1 MGLAARGNSWSRM
14 KLLRLVVVVTEGKIA
29 SALTS
34 PAGERVGRS
43 AGEAAPA
50 RRMRPRPVPWG
61 CSLLRLLAVVS
72 LARGGG
78 VQPRRGHGEVTASR
92 AEAAAAAAIPVLRPA
107 AAERHWHVDF
117 PGASR
122 VSAVLF
128 SEAGLHESHPATVYA
143 AAGACV
149 HALNAQVSHICSLD
163 LPNARSTPLTPG
175 RLAPSPQDGRPLWQ
189 FCDPGGTELVTPPL
203 LVVPRG
209 QPPAADSPVLL
220 QRLLVAGARHL
231 SVLNANAGAGGAKA
245 TLLAAA
251 PTPRAPPLSI
261 NALIALTRWCGW
273 LRSIIR
279 CSRERRGRW
288 R

>member
-1 MGLAARGNSWSRM
+1 M
-14 KLLRLVVVVTEGKIA
+14 

-34 PAGERVGRS
+34 PAGERGPAGRRGRS
-43 AGEAAPA
+43 GPPHGAATCAVGLFPAAAACGSLAGA
-50 RRMRPRPVPWG
+50 RRRRAAATRTWRAH
-61 CSLLRLLAVVS
+61 RLAS
-72 LARGGG
+72 RGGGGGGHSGASARGGRAALA
-78 VQPRRGHGEVTASR
+78 RRLSRRVAGQCCAIFGGWAARVAPGDGLRGGRRVRSRSERAGEPHLHLLTCRTR
-92 AEAAAAAAIPVLRPA
+92 AALR
-107 AAERHWHVDF
+107 
-117 PGASR
+117 
-122 VSAVLF
+122 
-128 SEAGLHESHPATVYA
+128 SHPVA
-143 AAGACV
+143 
-149 HALNAQVSHICSLD
+149 SPPSL
-163 LPNARSTPLTPG
+163 
-175 RLAPSPQDGRPLWQ
+175 QDGRPLWQ

-261 NALIALTRWCGW
+261 DALIALTRWCGW

-279 CSRERRGRW
+279 CSRERRGR
-288 R
+288 RRRR

>member
-1 MGLAARGNSWSRM
+1 MDRLARQHSKIYMGLAARGNSWSRM
-14 KLLRLVVVVTEGKIA
+14 KLLTTHKARRGRLVEGKIA
-29 SALTS
+29 SALTA
-34 PAGERVGRS
+34 PGREGAGRP

-50 RRMRPRPVPWG
+50 RRMRPRPVPWD

-78 VQPRRGHGEVTASR
+78 VQQRRGHGEVTASR

-149 HALNAQVSHICSLD
+149 HALNAQVSRICIS
-163 LPNARSTPLTPG
+163 
-175 RLAPSPQDGRPLWQ
+175 
-189 FCDPGGTELVTPPL
+189 
-203 LVVPRG
+203 
-209 QPPAADSPVLL
+209 
-220 QRLLVAGARHL
+220 
-231 SVLNANAGAGGAKA
+231 
-245 TLLAAA
+245 
-251 PTPRAPPLSI
+251 
-261 NALIALTRWCGW
+261 
-273 LRSIIR
+273 
-279 CSRERRGRW
+279 
-288 R
+288 